1 MADRLDIVVFGAT
14 GFTGGLLASYL
25 SHAAPLAVTLGVAG
39 RNRAKLEEARARTG
53 GRAEII
59 EASVD
64 DPASLARMASRAR
77 VIATTVGP
85 YARYGEPVVRAAV
98 ENGAHC
104 LDITGEPSYVSDIL
118 AKHHVRAKDAGL
130 KIVSCC
136 GFDSIPH
143 DLGVLYTV
151 DQLDTSKPISIEG
164 IVQAK
169 GGISGGTWHSAVNAF
184 SDMAA
189 SRRANEGLRYRDER
203 GERVDRI
210 GPTKLKPRREPRV
223 KGWIAPMPTIDPEI
237 VLRSAGIIGYGPRF
251 RYGHYMRAGSLLDL
265 AALGVGV
272 GGVIALSQLA
282 PTRNLL
288 LKWKSP
294 GEGQDEA
301 ARAKNFFRVTF
312 LAEQEDRHLVTQ
324 VSGGDPGYTET
335 SKMLG
340 ESALSI
346 ILDGDKLPNRF
357 GVLTPAAAF
366 GKPLIHRLDAA
377 GLRFQTLSG

>member
-25 SHAAPLAVTLGVAG
+25 SHAAPLAVRLGVAG

-53 GRAEII
+53 GRAEIL

-77 VIATTVGP
+77 IIATTVGP
-85 YARYGEPVVRAAV
+85 YARYGEPVVRAAI

-104 LDITGEPSYVSDIL
+104 LDITGEPTYVADIL
-118 AKHHVRAKDAGL
+118 GKHHTRAKDAGL

-151 DQLDTSKPISIEG
+151 KQLDESKPMTIEG
-164 IVQAK
+164 VVQAS
-169 GGISGGTWHSAVNAF
+169 GQVSGGTWHSAVNAF
-184 SDMAA
+184 SDMRGSNAA
-189 SRRANEGLRYRDER
+189 SNALRYV
-203 GERVDRI
+203 GENGEKLDRI
-210 GPTKLKPRREPRV
+210 GPTKLGVRYEPRV
-223 KGWIAPMPTIDPEI
+223 KGWIAPMPTIDPAI
-237 VLRSAGIIGYGPRF
+237 VLRSAGMIGYGPHF
-251 RYGHYMRAGSLLDL
+251 RYGHYLRAGSLATL

-272 GGVIALSQLA
+272 GGVIALSQLK
-282 PTRNLL
+282 PTRDLL

-294 GEGQDEA
+294 GEGQSDEE
-301 ARAKNFFRVTF
+301 RAKNRFRVTF
-312 LAEQEDRHLVTQ
+312 LAEQEGKRLTTS

-335 SKMLG
+335 AKMLG
-340 ESALSI
+340 ESALA
-346 ILDGDKLPNRF
+346 LAVDGDRLPNRF
-357 GVLTPAAAF
+357 GVITPAAAF
-366 GKPLIHRLDAA
+366 GTTLIQRLNAA
-377 GLRFQTLSG
+377 GLRFENVD

>member
-14 GFTGGLLASYL
+14 GFTGGLLATYL
-25 SHAAPLAVTLGVAG
+25 SHAAPLAVRLGIAG

-64 DPASLARMASRAR
+64 DPASLARMAARAR

-85 YARYGEPVVRAAV
+85 YARYGEPVVRAAI

-104 LDITGEPSYVSDIL
+104 LDITGEPAYVADIL
-118 AKHHVRAKDAGL
+118 TKHHQRAKDAAL

-151 DQLDTSKPISIEG
+151 KQLDDTRPITIEG

-169 GGISGGTWHSAVNAF
+169 GGMSGGTWHSAVNAF
-184 SDMAA
+184 ADVRA
-189 SRRANEGLRYRDER
+189 SRAANDALVYRDER
-203 GERVDRI
+203 GERPDRI
-210 GPTKLKPRREPRV
+210 GATKLRVRREPRV
-223 KGWIAPMPTIDPEI
+223 KGWIAPMPTIDPAI

-251 RYGHYMRAGSLLDL
+251 RYGHYLRAGSVLDL

-272 GGVIALSQLA
+272 GGVVALSQLG
-282 PTRNLL
+282 PTRELL

-294 GEGQDEA
+294 GEGQDEE

-312 LAEQEDRHLVTQ
+312 LAEQEGRHLTTR

-335 SKMLG
+335 AKMLG
-340 ESALSI
+340 EAALSI
-346 ILDGDKLPNRF
+346 VLDGDRLPNRF

-366 GKPLIHRLDAA
+366 GMPLVGRLDAA
-377 GLRFQTLSG
+377 GLRFETL

>member
-25 SHAAPLAVTLGVAG
+25 SHAAPLAIRIGVAG

-64 DPASLARMASRAR
+64 DYDSLLRMASRAR

-85 YARYGEPVVRAAV
+85 YVRYGEPVVRAAI
-98 ENGAHC
+98 EGGAHC
-104 LDITGEPSYVSDIL
+104 LDITGEPAYVADL
-118 AKHHVRAKDAGL
+118 LDKHHERAKSAAL

-151 DQLDTSKPISIEG
+151 KQLDDTRPITIEG
-164 IVQAK
+164 IVQAS

-184 SDMAA
+184 SDMRGSRAA
-189 SRRANEGLRYRDER
+189 SDRLRYREAGD
-203 GERVDRI
+203 RVGSSKLRI
-210 GPTKLKPRREPRV
+210 RREPRV
-223 KGWIAPMPTIDPEI
+223 KGWIAPMPTIDPAI

-251 RYGHYMRAGSLLDL
+251 RYGHYVRAGSIATL
-265 AALGVGV
+265 AGLGIGV
-272 GGVIALSQLA
+272 GGAVALSQLK
-282 PTRNLL
+282 PTRDLL

-294 GEGQDEA
+294 GEGQSDEER
-301 ARAKNFFRVTF
+301 ARNYFRVTF
-312 LAEQEDRHLVTQ
+312 LAEQEGRHLTTR

-335 SKMLG
+335 AKMLG

-357 GVLTPAAAF
+357 GVITPAAAF
-366 GKPLIHRLDAA
+366 GMTLVGRLNAA
-377 GLRFQTLSG
+377 GLRFETLP

>member
-25 SHAAPLAVTLGVAG
+25 SHAAPLAVRLGVAG
-39 RNRAKLEEARARTG
+39 RNRAKLEEVRARTG

-64 DPASLARMASRAR
+64 DYDSLLRMASRAR

-85 YARYGEPVVRAAV
+85 YARFGEPVVRAAI
-98 ENGAHC
+98 EGGAHC
-104 LDITGEPSYVSDIL
+104 LDITGEPSYVADIL
-118 AKHHVRAKDAGL
+118 EKHHARAQAAAL

-151 DQLDTSKPISIEG
+151 RQLDTSRPISIEG

-184 SDMAA
+184 SDMKA
-189 SRRANEGLRYRDER
+189 SQRANEALRYRGDD
-203 GERVDRI
+203 GQKLDRI
-210 GPTKLKPRREPRV
+210 GPTKLGVRKEPRV

-251 RYGHYMRAGSLLDL
+251 RYGHYMRAGSIVDL

-272 GGVIALSQLA
+272 GGVVALSQLA

-301 ARAKNFFRVTF
+301 TRAKNFFRVTF
-312 LAEQEDRHLVTQ
+312 LAEQEGRSLTTQ
-324 VSGGDPGYTET
+324 VAGGDPGYTET
-335 SKMLG
+335 AKMLG

-346 ILDGDKLPNRF
+346 IVDGDRLPTRF
-357 GVLTPAAAF
+357 GVLTPAAAL
-366 GKPLIHRLDAA
+366 GEPLIDRLNAA
-377 GLRFQTLSG
+377 GLRFSTLG